1 MSQISQIKKI
11 YHAAIYVRLSK
22 EDGTVASHE
31 KAESN
36 SIANQKSL
44 IRDFLKNKNDI
55 EVVQEYDAYCERMG
69 YIQRKERMVEVLQNV
84 MENAI
89 KYGDGKSIRISFG
102 EEEDCKLV
110 HIENSGCNLK
120 KEELPSLFSSSS
132 ASYLAS

>member
-1 MSQISQIKKI
+1 M
-11 YHAAIYVRLSK
+11 
-22 EDGTVASHE
+22 
-31 KAESN
+31 
-36 SIANQKSL
+36 
-44 IRDFLKNKNDI
+44 
-55 EVVQEYDAYCERMG
+55 QEYDAYCERMG

-102 EEEDCKLV
+102 EEEDCKFV

-132 ASYLAS
+132 ASSLAS

>member
-1 MSQISQIKKI
+1 M
-11 YHAAIYVRLSK
+11 
-22 EDGTVASHE
+22 
-31 KAESN
+31 
-36 SIANQKSL
+36 
-44 IRDFLKNKNDI
+44 
-55 EVVQEYDAYCERMG
+55 QEYDAYCDRMG

>member
-22 EDGTVASHE
+22 EDGAVASHE
-31 KAESN
+31 KTESN